1 VLDVIA
7 DSLME
12 NALYFFRDRIES
24 AFKSRDYV
32 GHSERRRVGKNY
44 TIYER
49 LDMEFAF
56 ESALQQ
62 SLAVKGA
69 DTSHNCVQQM
79 LKNWKN
85 QGLVEQTETGRY
97 RKLLH

>member
-1 VLDVIA
+1 
-7 DSLME
+7 
-12 NALYFFRDRIES
+12 
-24 AFKSRDYV
+24 
-32 GHSERRRVGKNY
+32 
-44 TIYER
+44 
-49 LDMEFAF
+49 MEFAF